1 MNFVREHKWLA
12 ILLVLSLLVI
22 LAGVFMIKQ
31 ANQQQAE
38 QQSQVDKLNTIATQA
53 TQGLL
58 QTLGH
63 SEEPIDD
70 IIPEESLAK
79 VKAMNGVVP
88 AEGTEDWCE
97 WMMVKDADS
106 WTEQEQ
112 ALFAQHCI

>member
-12 ILLVLSLLVI
+12 LLLVLSLAVI
-22 LAGVFMIKQ
+22 LAGIFMIKQ

-38 QQSQVDKLNTIATQA
+38 QQGQVDRLNAIATQA

-63 SEEPIDD
+63 SQEPIGD

-79 VKAMNGVVP
+79 VQAMNGAVP

-106 WTEQEQ
+106 WSQEEQ
-112 ALFAQHCI
+112 ALFAKHCI